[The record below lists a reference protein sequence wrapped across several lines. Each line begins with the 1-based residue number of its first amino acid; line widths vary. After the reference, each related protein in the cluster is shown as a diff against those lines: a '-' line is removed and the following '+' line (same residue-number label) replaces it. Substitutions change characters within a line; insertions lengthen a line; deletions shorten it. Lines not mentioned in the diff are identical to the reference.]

1 EPDKLLADGPPA
13 ELLTTQLAPAL
24 NSVQNELTLV
34 SAYFVP
40 TASGVDY
47 LAERSRAGVTIR
59 ILTNSLEA
67 TDVPAVHGG
76 YAPYRRRMLEL
87 GMRLFELRRQPEQ
100 TTSYSFFGESES
112 SLHSK
117 AAVFDQ
123 QRVFIGSLNFDPRSV
138 LWNSEVGILVDSPA
152 LAREVQRLTLEGMTP
167 AISYEVRLAKRG
179 NTRQLVWVAEEQGRR
194 VILEKEP
201 GG

>member
-1 EPDKLLADGPPA
+1 QLRQHLEQARREDGTLYRRLIRYRRQPQLQRWLAELTWAPAQALWDEPDKLLADGPPA

-87 GMRLFELRRQPEQ
+87 GM
-100 TTSYSFFGESES
+100 
-112 SLHSK
+112 
-117 AAVFDQ
+117 
-123 QRVFIGSLNFDPRSV
+123 
-138 LWNSEVGILVDSPA
+138 
-152 LAREVQRLTLEGMTP
+152 
-167 AISYEVRLAKRG
+167 
-179 NTRQLVWVAEEQGRR
+179 
-194 VILEKEP
+194 
-201 GG
+201 